1 MIASRAWLTVLVGVL
16 LSGAIPLVGAKVVL
30 DTPPE
35 WKAVRRA
42 HPDTAI
48 VDAALPDYRKIA
60 GLEGTVRSVGSSG
73 LSNLLQ
79 RWAQEFRSIY
89 PSVQVNIAGGGSDS
103 ALPALLEGRADIAPM
118 SRPMRSDEVS
128 AFRSKFGY
136 PPTRLAIAADALAVF
151 VNKYNPLESTNLAL
165 LDRIFSMT
173 HKRGGQAIRNWGE
186 LGLSGEWKDRPI
198 VLKGPDRSQGSY
210 ALFRDMVLNGGDY
223 RYDLAPEPGST
234 SVVQAVGAEA
244 TAIGFAS
251 RFYSTRRTR
260 ALAIGKGEN
269 GPAVR
274 PTQENC
280 LNGSYPLSRFLYIYV
295 NKKPQSSLAPATGQ
309 ILAFICSKQGQEVVA
324 HENNLPLDAA
334 TAKAE
339 CAGQLN

>member
-1 MIASRAWLTVLVGVL
+1 MTLIA
-16 LSGAIPLVGAKVVL
+16 AIPTVSGKVIT

-35 WKAVRRA
+35 WKVVRRA
-42 HPDTAI
+42 AQLDAAT

-60 GLEGTVRSVGSSG
+60 RLEGTVRSVGSSG

-89 PSVQVNIAGGGSDS
+89 PGVEVNIAGGGSDT

-118 SRPMRSDEVS
+118 SRPMRSEEMS
-128 AFRSKFGY
+128 AFKAKFGY

-151 VNKYNPLESTNLAL
+151 VNKYNPLQSASIAQ
-165 LDRIFSMT
+165 LDRIFSMN

-186 LGLSGEWKDRPI
+186 LGLGGEWKDRPV

-210 ALFRDMVLNGGDY
+210 ALFRDVVLEGGDY

-260 ALAIGKGEN
+260 ALAIGKAEGA
-269 GPAVR
+269 PAVH

-295 NKKPQSSLAPATGQ
+295 NRKPQSSLAPATGQ
-309 ILAFICSKQGQEVVA
+309 LLAFICSKQGQEIVA
-324 HENNLPLDAA
+324 HENNLPLDAT
-334 TAKAE
+334 TAKTE
-339 CAGQLN
+339 CTGQLN